1 MSLDSSRG
9 SSGSLDVSR
18 SHRSWSWCSSFVFLV
33 LPAGPW
39 CVFEL
44 LPAGPG
50 AVQVCSGLLPVS
62 LGADLHGP

>member
-18 SHRSWSWCSSFVFLV
+18 SHHSWSCCSSCVFLV
-33 LPAGPW
+33 LSAGPW

-44 LPAGPG
+44 LPDDPG

-62 LGADLHGP
+62 LGSDL